1 MQGKAEMTT
10 NMSTSHEAARDA
22 ECSTTI
28 RYLLVS
34 LLVFCA
40 LGVLLFGAVAAHS
53 AAALRRPRQR
63 VAPPSPAGILHRS
76 PAVAAQAN
84 DLLRKDELDA
94 DSALGAEAVVSENL
108 APSTGYTIDV
118 RLADGS
124 EQFIA
129 ITAPPGGLELQVR
142 DMTGDSI
149 QNDLVVRPALT
160 HWPLIVLLNDGH
172 NHFTVAISAT
182 LPSSVDSGSRLS
194 RSRQISDGAA
204 LVSFASKAGSSASGR
219 QFLVPRLQQ
228 GFLSSFTQS
237 STNQTDRI
245 SVSGRAPPAKI

>member
-1 MQGKAEMTT
+1 MDT
-10 NMSTSHEAARDA
+10 NMSTSQEASRDA

-53 AAALRRPRQR
+53 AAGLKHPRQR
-63 VAPPSPAGILHRS
+63 VAPPSSPAGILHRS

-84 DLLRKDELDA
+84 DSLRQDGLDA

-124 EQFIA
+124 EQLIP

-142 DMTGDSI
+142 DMTGDNV

-182 LPSSVDSGSRLS
+182 LPSSMDSGSRLS
-194 RSRQISDGAA
+194 RSQRVPDGTV
-204 LVSFASKAGSSASGR
+204 LVSFASKAGASASDG
-219 QFLVPRLQQ
+219 QFLVPKLRQ

-237 STNQTDRI
+237 ATNQTDRI

>member
-1 MQGKAEMTT
+1 MTT
-10 NMSTSHEAARDA
+10 NMSTSPEAARDA

-40 LGVLLFGAVAAHS
+40 LGVLLFGAVAARS
-53 AAALRRPRQR
+53 AAALRHPRQR

-76 PAVAAQAN
+76 PAVAALAN
-84 DLLRKDELDA
+84 DSLRQNELDA
-94 DSALGAEAVVSENL
+94 DSALGAEALVSENL
-108 APSTGYTIDV
+108 GPSTGYTIDV

-124 EQFIA
+124 EQLIP

-142 DMTGDSI
+142 DMTGDNI
-149 QNDLVVRPALT
+149 QNDLVVRPTLT
-160 HWPLIVLLNDGH
+160 HWPLIVLLNDGP
-172 NHFTVAISAT
+172 NHFTVAISAP
-182 LPSSVDSGSRLS
+182 LPSAMDSGSRLS
-194 RSRQISDGAA
+194 RSQHVPDGTV
-204 LVSFASKAGSSASGR
+204 LVSFTSKAGTSASDR
-219 QFLVPRLQQ
+219 QFLVPKLQQ

>member
-1 MQGKAEMTT
+1 MATNI
-10 NMSTSHEAARDA
+10 NMSASREDARDA
-22 ECSTTI
+22 ECSTII

-53 AAALRRPRQR
+53 AGALRHPRQR

-76 PAVAAQAN
+76 PAIAAQAN
-84 DLLRKDELDA
+84 DSPRQDELDA
-94 DSALGAEAVVSENL
+94 DSALRAEAVVSENL

-118 RLADGS
+118 RLADGT
-124 EQFIA
+124 EQLIP
-129 ITAPPGGLELQVR
+129 ITAPPGGLQLQVR
-142 DMTGDSI
+142 DMTGDNV

-182 LPSSVDSGSRLS
+182 LPSSMDSGSRLS
-194 RSRQISDGAA
+194 GARPWENLATRSCD
-204 LVSFASKAGSSASGR
+204 
-219 QFLVPRLQQ
+219 Q
-228 GFLSSFTQS
+228 GHFSL
-237 STNQTDRI
+237 
-245 SVSGRAPPAKI
+245 RAPCNTVQP

>member
-1 MQGKAEMTT
+1 MTT
-10 NMSTSHEAARDA
+10 NISTSHEDARDA

-28 RYLLVS
+28 LYLLVF

-53 AAALRRPRQR
+53 AAGLKHPRQR
-63 VAPPSPAGILHRS
+63 VAPPSSPAGILHRS

-84 DLLRKDELDA
+84 DPLRQNELDA
-94 DSALGAEAVVSENL
+94 DSALRAEAVVSENL

-124 EQFIA
+124 EQLIP
-129 ITAPPGGLELQVR
+129 ITAPPGGLELRVR
-142 DMTGDSI
+142 DMTGDNV

-182 LPSSVDSGSRLS
+182 LPSSMDSGSRLS
-194 RSRQISDGAA
+194 RSQPAPDTAA
-204 LVSFASKAGSSASGR
+204 LVSFASKAGASTSDR
-219 QFLVPRLQQ
+219 QFLVPKLQQ
-228 GFLSSFTQS
+228 GFLSSFTQR

-245 SVSGRAPPAKI
+245 SISGRAPPAKI

>member
-1 MQGKAEMTT
+1 MDT
-10 NMSTSHEAARDA
+10 NTSTSHEAARDA

-53 AAALRRPRQR
+53 AAALKHPRQR
-63 VAPPSPAGILHRS
+63 VAPPSSPAGILHRS
-76 PAVAAQAN
+76 PAVAAHAN
-84 DLLRKDELDA
+84 DTLRQDGLDA
-94 DSALGAEAVVSENL
+94 DSALGAETAVSENL

-118 RLADGS
+118 HLADGS
-124 EQFIA
+124 EQLIP

-142 DMTGDSI
+142 DMTGDNV

-160 HWPLIVLLNDGH
+160 HWPLIVLLNDGR
-172 NHFTVAISAT
+172 NHFTVAIAGT
-182 LPSSVDSGSRLS
+182 LPSSMDSGSQLS
-194 RSRQISDGAA
+194 GSRQVPDGAV

-219 QFLVPRLQQ
+219 QFLVPKLQQ

>member
-1 MQGKAEMTT
+1 MTT
-10 NMSTSHEAARDA
+10 NMSTSPEAARDA

-53 AAALRRPRQR
+53 AAALRHPRQR
-63 VAPPSPAGILHRS
+63 VTPPFPAGILHRS

-84 DLLRKDELDA
+84 DPLGEDELDA

-124 EQFIA
+124 EQLIP

-142 DMTGDSI
+142 DMTGDNV
-149 QNDLVVRPALT
+149 QNDLLVRPTLT

-182 LPSSVDSGSRLS
+182 LPSSVDSGSGLS
-194 RSRQISDGAA
+194 RSRQVPDGAV
-204 LVSFASKAGSSASGR
+204 LVSFSSKAGISASDR
-219 QFLVPRLQQ
+219 QFLVPKLQQ
-228 GFLSSFTQS
+228 DFLSSFTQS

>member
-1 MQGKAEMTT
+1 MTM
-10 NMSTSHEAARDA
+10 NISASHEAARDA
-22 ECSTTI
+22 ECSTTL
-28 RYLLVS
+28 RNLLVS
-34 LLVFCA
+34 LLVLCA

-53 AAALRRPRQR
+53 AAALRHPKQR

-84 DLLRKDELDA
+84 DPVGKDELDA

-108 APSTGYTIDV
+108 APSTRYTIHV

-124 EQFIA
+124 EQLIP
-129 ITAPPGGLELQVR
+129 ITAPPGGLELRVR
-142 DMTGDSI
+142 DMTGDNI

-172 NHFTVAISAT
+172 NHFTVAISAS
-182 LPSSVDSGSRLS
+182 LPSSMDSGSRLS
-194 RSRQISDGAA
+194 RSQQVPDGAV
-204 LVSFASKAGSSASGR
+204 LVSLASKADASASNR
-219 QFLVPRLQQ
+219 QFLVPKLQQ

-237 STNQTDRI
+237 STNRTDQI

>member
-1 MQGKAEMTT
+1 MTT
-10 NMSTSHEAARDA
+10 NMNTSNEAARDA

-53 AAALRRPRQR
+53 AAALRRPRQK

-84 DLLRKDELDA
+84 DSLRQNELDA

-124 EQFIA
+124 EQLIA
-129 ITAPPGGLELQVR
+129 ITR
-142 DMTGDSI
+142 
-149 QNDLVVRPALT
+149 RPADS
-160 HWPLIVLLNDGH
+160 NSKS
-172 NHFTVAISAT
+172 AI
-182 LPSSVDSGSRLS
+182 
-194 RSRQISDGAA
+194 
-204 LVSFASKAGSSASGR
+204 
-219 QFLVPRLQQ
+219 
-228 GFLSSFTQS
+228 
-237 STNQTDRI
+237 
-245 SVSGRAPPAKI
+245 